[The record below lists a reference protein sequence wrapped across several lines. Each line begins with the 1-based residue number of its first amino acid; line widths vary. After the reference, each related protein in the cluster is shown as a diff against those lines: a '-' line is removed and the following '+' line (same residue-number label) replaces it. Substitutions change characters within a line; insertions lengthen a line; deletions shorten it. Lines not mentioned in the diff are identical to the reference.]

1 MISIIL
7 PCYNEE
13 KSIESNV
20 SKIKE
25 EIIKTN
31 KEYEIIVVDDGS
43 TDGSREKLKSLDIK
57 IISHPHNLGY
67 GAALKTGIQNAKFD
81 TIVISDIDGS
91 YPPKH
96 IPELIKVYE
105 DSFNLGNGLDMV
117 VGARKGK
124 EYDGSLAKF
133 IFRKLLKFLVEW
145 TTGRTIVDI
154 NSGMRVFSK
163 KTVLNFLQQLCNTF
177 SFTTSLTLAYML
189 NAKFVKYES
198 IEYDARQGNSHVRI
212 FRDSLRTLQYIVEAI
227 IYYNPLKLFLLF
239 FLFFMIISIVFLIV
253 SIYTKSILFMM
264 IMGSSLIVAFISL
277 FFGFLLDLIRQNSK
291 KK

>member
-13 KSIESNV
+13 NSIESNI
-20 SKIKE
+20 SKIQE
-25 EIIKTN
+25 ELSKT
-31 KEYEIIVVDDGS
+31 KKDYEIIVVDDGS
-43 TDGSREKLKSLDIK
+43 TDNSKVKLKSLDINVVY
-57 IISHPHNLGY
+57 HPHNMGY
-67 GAALKTGIQNAKFD
+67 GAALKTGIKNAKYD

-96 IPELIKVYE
+96 IPELIKTFDE
-105 DSFNLGNGLDMV
+105 SNKESNGLDMV

-124 EYDGSLAKF
+124 EYDGSIMKF
-133 IFRKLLKFLVEW
+133 LFRKLLKFLVEW
-145 TTGRTIVDI
+145 TTGRDIVDI
-154 NSGMRVFSK
+154 NSGLRVFSK
-163 KTVLNFLQQLCNTF
+163 KTISTYIQQLCNTF

-189 NAKFVKYES
+189 NSKFVKYQS
-198 IEYDARQGNSHVRI
+198 IEYDARMGNSHVRI

-239 FLFFMIISIVFLIV
+239 FIFFALTSIIFLV
-253 SIYTKSILFMM
+253 LSVYTNSILFMV
-264 IMGSSLIVAFISL
+264 IMGISIVIAFISL

>member
-20 SKIKE
+20 LKIKE

-31 KEYEIIVVDDGS
+31 KEYEIIVIDDGS
-43 TDGSREKLKSLDIK
+43 TDSSKEKLKSLDINV
-57 IISHPHNLGY
+57 ISHPHNLGY
-67 GAALKTGIQNAKFD
+67 GAALKTGIKNAKFD

-96 IPELIKVYE
+96 IPELIKIYE
-105 DSFNLGNGLDMV
+105 DSFDLGNGLDMV

-124 EYDGSLAKF
+124 EYDGSFAKF

-163 KTVLNFLQQLCNTF
+163 KTVSNFLQQLCNTF

-189 NAKFVKYES
+189 NAKFVK
-198 IEYDARQGNSHVRI
+198 
-212 FRDSLRTLQYIVEAI
+212 
-227 IYYNPLKLFLLF
+227 
-239 FLFFMIISIVFLIV
+239 
-253 SIYTKSILFMM
+253 
-264 IMGSSLIVAFISL
+264 
-277 FFGFLLDLIRQNSK
+277 
-291 KK
+291 

>member
-13 KSIESNV
+13 SSIETNIL
-20 SKIKE
+20 KIKE
-25 EIIKTN
+25 EVSKTIKD
-31 KEYEIIVVDDGS
+31 YEIIVVDDGS
-43 TDGSREKLKSLDIK
+43 TDNSKEKLKSLDINV
-57 IISHPHNLGY
+57 IHHPHNMGY
-67 GAALKTGIQNAKFD
+67 GAALKTGIKHAKFD

-96 IPELIKVYE
+96 IPELIKTFE
-105 DSFNLGNGLDMV
+105 DSYKESNGLDMV

-124 EYDGSLAKF
+124 EYDGSIMKF
-133 IFRKLLKFLVEW
+133 LFRKLLKFLVEW
-145 TTGRTIVDI
+145 TTGRDIVDI
-154 NSGMRVFSK
+154 NSGLRVFSK
-163 KTVLNFLQQLCNTF
+163 KTISTYIQQLCNTF

-189 NAKFVKYES
+189 NSKFVKYQS
-198 IEYDARQGNSHVRI
+198 IEYDARMGNSHVRI

-239 FLFFMIISIVFLIV
+239 FIFFALISIIFLIA
-253 SIYTKSILFMM
+253 SAYTYSILFMV
-264 IMGSSLIVAFISL
+264 IMGISIVIAFVSL